1 MGKSK
6 KIIGTVSYPGE
17 LEIYGKKIKA
27 TEIAFEVSNNGFD
40 GEKYESL
47 FSFVSK
53 EDADLSIDF
62 YFDEIEIQRTI
73 SILEKHL
80 RENRKHKKF
89 LINNK
94 TIK

>member
-6 KIIGTVSYPGE
+6 KIIGTVSYSGE

-27 TEIAFEVSNNGFD
+27 TEFAFEVSNNGFD
-40 GEKYESL
+40 GEKYESV

-80 RENRKHKKF
+80 RKNRKHKK
-89 LINNK
+89 LVNKNN
-94 TIK
+94 